1 MNSELAMKK
10 TEQKPANFR
19 SWFMNK
25 LLMDMTWPDYIRSL
39 ITPFNIVAALILSVG
54 LPVLVLRF
62 YHGLYFATH
71 ASNEYPWGLYLG
83 WGLFGGVP
91 LSATGFVMATA
102 YYIFGFRR
110 YHPILRLGVLTG
122 LLGYLFAVIYLLV
135 DLGRPWRIYYPM
147 TISFGTQS
155 VLFLVAWHVATYLTV
170 QLVEFSP
177 AILEWLKSQRVRR
190 WAVMVTIGM
199 TIAGIILSTL
209 HQSALGAMYLLAP
222 GKLHPLWYS
231 SYIPIFF
238 LSSSIYA
245 ALAMVIFVSTLAA
258 RFLKNRCDAEFLES
272 LPKLTLGLGQGA
284 AVGMY
289 VYLVFK
295 MIGIAHD
302 NNWHYL
308 ATPYGYWF
316 LVEILGFVL
325 APALLFTFGVKTMN
339 VAAVRI
345 AAIFAVVGILMNRLN
360 TSIIALNWN
369 LPNHLH
375 HIIPPWTEAA
385 VVMAIA
391 TIHILIFRWILNRM
405 PVLHAHPD
413 YKETH

>member
-1 MNSELAMKK
+1 MSTETAIKSSE
-10 TEQKPANFR
+10 TREENFR

-25 LLMDMTWPDYIRSL
+25 LLMGMSWPEYMQSL

-54 LPVLVLRF
+54 IPVLVLRF
-62 YHGLYFATH
+62 YYGLYFATH
-71 ASNEYPWGLYLG
+71 ASNTYPWGLYLG

-91 LSATGFVMATA
+91 LSATGFIMATA
-102 YYIFGFRR
+102 YYIFGFKK
-110 YHPILRLGVLTG
+110 YHPLLRLGVLTG
-122 LLGYLFAVIYLLV
+122 FLGYLFAVIYLLV

-147 TISFGTQS
+147 LIGFGTQS

-190 WAVMVTIGM
+190 WAVLVTIGM

-209 HQSALGAMYLLAP
+209 HQSALGAMYLLVP

-245 ALAMVIFVSTLAA
+245 ALAMVIVVSTLSA
-258 RFLKNRCDAEFLES
+258 RFLKARCDEEFLS
-272 LPKLTLGLGQGA
+272 TLPKLTLGLAQGA

-289 VYLVFK
+289 VYFVFK
-295 MIGIAHD
+295 VIGVAHD

-308 ATPYGYWF
+308 TTPYGYWF
-316 LVEILGFVL
+316 LLEVLGFVI
-325 APALLFTFGVKTMN
+325 APALVLTYAVKSGNVSVARFGAFWAVAGIIFNRIN
-339 VAAVRI
+339 V
-345 AAIFAVVGILMNRLN
+345 
-360 TSIIALNWN
+360 SIIALNWN
-369 LPNHLH
+369 LPHHLS
-375 HIIPPWTEAA
+375 HIIPPWKEAIA
-385 VVMAIA
+385 VLTIA
-391 TIHILIFRWILNRM
+391 TIHVLIFRWILNRM

>member
-1 MNSELAMKK
+1 M
-10 TEQKPANFR
+10 
-19 SWFMNK
+19 
-25 LLMDMTWPDYIRSL
+25 
-39 ITPFNIVAALILSVG
+39 
-54 LPVLVLRF
+54 
-62 YHGLYFATH
+62 
-71 ASNEYPWGLYLG
+71 
-83 WGLFGGVP
+83 
-91 LSATGFVMATA
+91 
-102 YYIFGFRR
+102 
-110 YHPILRLGVLTG
+110 
-122 LLGYLFAVIYLLV
+122 
-135 DLGRPWRIYYPM
+135 
-147 TISFGTQS
+147 
-155 VLFLVAWHVATYLTV
+155 LFLVAWHVATYLTV

-190 WAVMVTIGM
+190 WAVLVTIGM

-209 HQSALGAMYLLAP
+209 HQSALGAMYLLTP

-231 SYIPIFF
+231 SYIPVLF

-258 RFLKNRCDAEFLES
+258 RFLKERCDQEFLES
-272 LPKLTLGLGQGA
+272 LPGLTLGLGQGA

-295 MIGIAHD
+295 LISIAHD

-308 ATPYGYWF
+308 TTPYGYWY
-316 LVEILGFVL
+316 LVEVLGFVI
-325 APALLFTFGVKTMN
+325 APALVMTYGVKKLS
-339 VAAVRI
+339 VGAVRFG
-345 AAIFAVVGILMNRLN
+345 AIWAVVGIIVNRIN
-360 TSIIALNWN
+360 VSIISLNWE

-375 HIIPPWTEAA
+375 HIIPPWKETA
-385 VVMAIA
+385 VVLAIA

>member
-1 MNSELAMKK
+1 MNSDIAMKTTGPK
-10 TEQKPANFR
+10 SEDFR

-25 LLMDMTWPDYIRSL
+25 LLMGMTWPDYFRSL

-62 YHGLYFATH
+62 YFGLYFATH

-110 YHPILRLGVLTG
+110 YHPLLRLGVLTG
-122 LLGYLFAVIYLLV
+122 FLGYLFAVIYLLV

-147 TISFGTQS
+147 MIGFGTQS

-177 AILEWLKSQRVRR
+177 AILEWLKSQRVRK
-190 WAVMVTIGM
+190 WAVMLTIGM

-231 SYIPIFF
+231 SYLPVFF
-238 LSSSIYA
+238 LTSSIYA
-245 ALAMVIFVSTLAA
+245 ALSMVIVVSTLAA
-258 RFLKNRCDAEFLES
+258 RFLKARCDSEFLES

-284 AVGMY
+284 AVGLY
-289 VYLVFK
+289 VYFVFK
-295 MIGIAHD
+295 IIGIAHD
-302 NNWHYL
+302 SNWSL
-308 ATPYGYWF
+308 LNTPYGYWF
-316 LVEILGFVL
+316 LVELLGFVL
-325 APALLFTFGVKTMN
+325 APAFVFTYGVKKQR
-339 VAAVRI
+339 VGVVRFAA
-345 AAIFAVVGILMNRLN
+345 FYAVLGILINRFN
-360 TSIIALNWN
+360 VSIIALNWQ
-369 LPNHLH
+369 LPEHLH
-375 HIIPPWTEAA
+375 HIIPPWKEAA
-385 VVMAIA
+385 AVMAIA
-391 TIHILIFRWILNRM
+391 TLHILIFRWILNRM

-413 YKETH
+413 YKESH

>member
-1 MNSELAMKK
+1 MN
-10 TEQKPANFR
+10 TEGILKPADVKSENFR

-25 LLMDMTWPDYIRSL
+25 LLMGMSWPEYIQSL
-39 ITPFNIVAALILSVG
+39 ITPFNIVAAIILSIG
-54 LPVLVLRF
+54 LPLLALRF
-62 YHGLYFATH
+62 YYGLYYVTH

-102 YYIFGFRR
+102 YYIFGFKK
-110 YHPILRLGVLTG
+110 YHPLLRLGVLTG
-122 LLGYLFAVIYLLV
+122 FLGYLFAVIYLLV

-147 TISFGTQS
+147 IIGFGTQS
-155 VLFLVAWHVATYLTV
+155 VLFLVAWHVATYLSV
-170 QLVEFSP
+170 QFVEFSP

-190 WAVMVTIGM
+190 WAVLLTIGM

-209 HQSALGAMYLLAP
+209 HQSALGAMYLLVP
-222 GKLHPLWYS
+222 GKLYPLWYS
-231 SYIPIFF
+231 PYIWILF
-238 LSSSIYA
+238 LCSSIYA

-258 RFLKNRCDAEFLES
+258 RFLRNRCDAEFLEN

-284 AVGMY
+284 AVGMF
-289 VYLVFK
+289 VYLVLK
-295 MIGIAHD
+295 IISVAHD

-308 ATPYGYWF
+308 TTPYGYWF
-316 LVEILGFVL
+316 LLEVLGFVV
-325 APALLFTFGVKTMN
+325 APALVLTYGVKAQS
-339 VAAVRI
+339 VGAVRFG
-345 AAIFAVVGILMNRLN
+345 AIWGVVGIVLNRLN
-360 TSIIALNWN
+360 VSIIALNYE
-369 LPNHLH
+369 LPHHLQ
-375 HIIPPWTEAA
+375 HIIPPWKEAWA
-385 VVMAIA
+385 VLTIA

>member
-1 MNSELAMKK
+1 MSTNMAV
-10 TEQKPANFR
+10 KPTAPIGNFR
-19 SWFMNK
+19 SWFMDK
-25 LLMDMTWPDYIRSL
+25 LLMGMTWPDYFRSL
-39 ITPFNIVAALILSVG
+39 ITPFNIVAAMILSVG
-54 LPVLVLRF
+54 LPLIAMRF
-62 YHGLYFATH
+62 LFGLHVVTH
-71 ASNEYPWGLYLG
+71 ASNDYPWGLYLG

-102 YYIFGFRR
+102 YYIFGFKR

-122 LLGYLFAVIYLLV
+122 FLGYLFAVIYLLI

-147 TISFGTQS
+147 IIGFGTQS

-209 HQSALGAMYLLAP
+209 HQSALGAMYLLVP

-231 SYIPIFF
+231 SYIPVLF
-238 LSSSIYA
+238 LCSSIYA
-245 ALAMVIFVSTLAA
+245 ALAMVIVVSTLAI
-258 RFLKNRCDAEFLES
+258 RFLKNRTDQTFRES

-295 MIGIAHD
+295 VIALAHD
-302 NNWHYL
+302 NRWSL
-308 ATPYGYWF
+308 LTTGYGYWY
-316 LVEILGFVL
+316 LLEILGFVL
-325 APALLFTFGVKTMN
+325 APALLFTFGVKKQSVSM
-339 VAAVRI
+339 VRF
-345 AAIFAVVGILMNRLN
+345 AGFWAVVGIVFNRLN
-360 TSIIALNWN
+360 VSIITLNWN
-369 LPNHLH
+369 LPEHLH
-375 HIIPPWTEAA
+375 HIIPPWTEAMA
-385 VVMAIA
+385 VMSIA
-391 TIHILIFRWILNRM
+391 TIHILLFRWILNRM
-405 PVLHAHPD
+405 PVLHADTD
-413 YKETH
+413 YEAH